1 MRVATPAS
9 VARAT
14 KATPTSSP
22 AIIHKVRRTPIVIPR
37 DSANVM
43 QRPGVADTKKNV
55 GKNKTNKLNLINL
68 ASRIDRVTLG
78 CHGEDRI

>member
-1 MRVATPAS
+1 MAATPAS

-14 KATPTSSP
+14 TATPTSSP
-22 AIIHKVRRTPIVIPR
+22 AIIHKVRRTPIVIPK

-55 GKNKTNKLNLINL
+55 GTNSPNMLNLINL
-68 ASRIDRVTLG
+68 ASRADPMVRNF
-78 CHGEDRI
+78 HDEDPS